1 MTAILI
7 AAKEQRGNSGRTDD
21 AFTIRDEDD
30 GTILGAASVDGV
42 PGAGSST
49 LRQISFAYQKL
60 HLNSAKIALLCLRVD
75 QPKQ

>member
-30 GTILGAASVDGV
+30 GTILGAGSVDGV

-49 LRQISFAYQKL
+49 LPQSSFSYQKL
-60 HLNSAKIALLCLRVD
+60 HSNSAAIALLCFRVD

>member
-30 GTILGAASVDGV
+30 GTILGAGSVDGV
-42 PGAGSST
+42 PGAGPST
-49 LRQISFAYQKL
+49 LPQISFSYQKL
-60 HLNSAKIALLCLRVD
+60 YSNSAEIALLWLRVD
-75 QPKQ
+75 RPKQ

>member
-1 MTAILI
+1 MTEILI
-7 AAKEQRGNSGRTDD
+7 AAKEQRANSGRTDD

-42 PGAGSST
+42 PSAGSST
-49 LRQISFAYQKL
+49 LPRISFAYRKL
-60 HLNSAKIALLCLRVD
+60 HLNSAEIALLCLRVD

>member
-1 MTAILI
+1 MTAII

-42 PGAGSST
+42 PDAGSST
-49 LRQISFAYQKL
+49 LPQISFAYQKL
-60 HLNSAKIALLCLRVD
+60 RSNSAEIALLCLRVD
-75 QPKQ
+75 QPKL